1 MRQELMDGGV
11 NHLAVPVGET
21 AKGRALTR
29 ILALRTSPGWN
40 VRGNEVRE
48 WRFEGLTERDGA
60 PLLYGPHAAGQSL
73 QEILDLPLRS
83 ALPYL
88 SRLVRALS
96 LLAQRHIP
104 WFTLQTDS
112 VMFEDPDG
120 VLFLPPDVMREIRDL
135 NSFGRSR
142 DTYESINHPDLKGE
156 ALASF
161 SIAALLYRI
170 STGRFPFTGP
180 DAEEIHEQA
189 RKLEI
194 DAPSGIVP
202 ELDPELSTLVMAG
215 LGRSR
220 RGAVTL
226 AEWAERLDAWQKQ
239 ELFHVLPPGEKEKA
253 LREAGTRQQA
263 SGKSFRRRMF
273 WEKNWKIFGIVAIAV
288 AVVAAG
294 AGGILKNVLAPRIT
308 RGYAP
313 QKVVETFYSSMSSL
327 DHQAMQ
333 SCVIGSA
340 GQGEIN
346 EVTVLYV
353 TSKVTQ
359 GYQGKST
366 IVSAADWDK
375 SGRPKL
381 ESPSSLYGVT
391 GLSVVQE
398 QGEPAP
404 VFRARYD
411 KWNPAPAPDT
421 GSAPTQTA
429 PKSEGHRIA
438 DRVWLKQD
446 KGDWVIYKIERLQQ
460 DPLPAPALAPAPA
473 PATGTGTP

>member
-1 MRQELMDGGV
+1 MVQELIDGGV
-11 NHLAVPVGET
+11 KHLAVQVGDT

-29 ILALRTSPGWN
+29 ILALKTSPGWN

-48 WRFEGLTERDGA
+48 WRFEGLTEKDGA
-60 PLLYGPHAAGQSL
+60 PLLYGPPAAGRSL
-73 QEILDLPLRS
+73 LEILDLPLRS
-83 ALPYL
+83 ALPCL

-96 LLAQRHIP
+96 LLAQRRIP
-104 WFTLQTDS
+104 WFALQTDS
-112 VMFEDPDG
+112 VIFEDADG

-135 NSFGRSR
+135 NSFAQSR
-142 DTYESINHPDLKGE
+142 DTYESVNHPDLKGE

-202 ELDPELSTLVMAG
+202 ELDPELSALVMAG

-220 RGAVTL
+220 RGVVPL
-226 AEWAERLDAWQKQ
+226 AEWSERLEAWQTR
-239 ELFHVLPPGEKEKA
+239 ELFRVLPPEEKEKA
-253 LREAGTRQQA
+253 LREAGSRQQT
-263 SGKSFRRRMF
+263 SVKSFRRRMY
-273 WEKNWKIFGIVAIAV
+273 WEKNWKIIGVVVIAV

-294 AGGILKNVLAPRIT
+294 AGGILKNMLAPRIT

-313 QKVVETFYSSMSSL
+313 EKVVETFYNSMNSL

-333 SCVIGSA
+333 SCVIGGA
-340 GQGEIN
+340 GKGEIN

-353 TSKVTQ
+353 TSRVTQ

-366 IVSAADWDK
+366 IISAADWDK
-375 SGRPKL
+375 RGRPKL

-391 GLSVVQE
+391 GLAVVQE
-398 QGEPAP
+398 QGGPAP
-404 VFRARYD
+404 VYRAQYD
-411 KWNPAPAPDT
+411 KWNPARTPDT
-421 GSAPTQTA
+421 AGASTQTA
-429 PKSEGHRIA
+429 PKSEGQRVA
-438 DRVWLKQD
+438 DRLWLKQD

-460 DPLPAPALAPAPA
+460 DPLPSPEFAPAPA
-473 PATGTGTP
+473 PATDTP